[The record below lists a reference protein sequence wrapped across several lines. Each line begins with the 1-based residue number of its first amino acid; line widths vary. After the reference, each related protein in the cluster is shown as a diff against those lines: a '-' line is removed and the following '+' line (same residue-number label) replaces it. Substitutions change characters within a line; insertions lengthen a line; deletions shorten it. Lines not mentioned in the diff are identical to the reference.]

1 MNLLKKKNAVPNLF
15 LVGGP
20 KCGTTA
26 FVHMLKQHSNIKWAS
41 HKEIDY
47 FCKDIKILHKLSKA
61 KNITEY
67 LNKYFN
73 FKKKNYQYIG
83 EGSPFYLYSRV
94 AVKNILRFNPKSKFI
109 VLIRNPVSMS
119 YTLHNMLSFAGQ
131 EPESNFMNAWNLQSK
146 RLKSKPGDKLY
157 NKYNELFQYKKIC
170 SLGSQL
176 IRIKK
181 IIPKENLLILS
192 YKELQNN
199 YKKVLKKTFI
209 FLNINYQHI
218 NSKVVNKSTKINNEL
233 IQKILSSNFSKNLR
247 NKIAKTL
254 NVKSLGIGRPMKPI
268 DKKTKRFLLN
278 EFKTEIKILKKNKII
293 L

>member
-1 MNLLKKKNAVPNLF
+1 MKAAPNLF

-109 VLIRNPVSMS
+109 VLIRNLVSMS

-146 RLKSKPGDKLY
+146 RLKSKPEDKLY

-170 SLGSQL
+170 SLGTQL
-176 IRIKK
+176 IKIKK

-192 YKELQNN
+192 YKELQND

-209 FLNINYQHI
+209 FLNINYQLVD
-218 NSKVVNKSTKINNEL
+218 SKKVNKSIIINSE
-233 IQKILSSNFSKNLR
+233 IIKKILSSSFSKNLR
-247 NKIAKTL
+247 DKIV
-254 NVKSLGIGRPMKPI
+254 NIFNIKSLVIGRPTKPM
-268 DKKTKRFLLN
+268 DKKIKKFLQN
-278 EFKTEIKILKKNKII
+278 EFKKEIKILKKLKINV
-293 L
+293 

>member
-1 MNLLKKKNAVPNLF
+1 MKAAPNLF

-146 RLKSKPGDKLY
+146 RLKSKPEDKLY

-170 SLGSQL
+170 SLGTQL
-176 IRIKK
+176 IKIKK

-192 YKELQNN
+192 YKELQND

-209 FLNINYQHI
+209 FLNINYQLVD
-218 NSKVVNKSTKINNEL
+218 SKKVNKSIIINSE
-233 IQKILSSNFSKNLR
+233 IIKKILSSSFSKNLR
-247 NKIAKTL
+247 DKIV
-254 NVKSLGIGRPMKPI
+254 NIFNIKSLVIGRPTKPM
-268 DKKTKRFLLN
+268 DKKIKKFLQN
-278 EFKTEIKILKKNKII
+278 EFKKEIKILKKLKINV
-293 L
+293 

>member
-1 MNLLKKKNAVPNLF
+1 MKAAPNLF

-109 VLIRNPVSMS
+109 VLIRNLVSMS

-146 RLKSKPGDKLY
+146 RLKSKPEDKLY

-170 SLGSQL
+170 SLGTQL
-176 IRIKK
+176 IKIKK

-192 YKELQNN
+192 YKELQND

-209 FLNINYQHI
+209 FLNINYQLVD
-218 NSKVVNKSTKINNEL
+218 SKKVNKSIIINSE
-233 IQKILSSNFSKNLR
+233 IIKKILSSSFSKNHR
-247 NKIAKTL
+247 DKIV
-254 NVKSLGIGRPMKPI
+254 NIFNIKSLVIGRPTKPM
-268 DKKTKRFLLN
+268 DKKIKKFLQN
-278 EFKTEIKILKKNKII
+278 EFKKEIKILKKLKINV
-293 L
+293 